1 MNTNLNAEMLSTVS
15 DYKLDIPKFLKQLK
29 DESLSLDI
37 FQFSKLAAYLEQE
50 GRYLPEG
57 FKKEFI
63 KESLNHFFRC
73 WMGFRNLNL
82 QNDLQNVFDE
92 LNDDKIQ
99 DLFYDL
105 ISFFDNTGGMCDDPV
120 LKKML
125 LITVFYSII
134 KKIPIHPLTIPFPA
148 GKKIYE
154 RNGSYYC
161 PVKEN
166 HKDDPFALC
175 RFCIAKPEDDFKL

>member
-1 MNTNLNAEMLSTVS
+1 MNTNLNAEMLSMVS

-37 FQFSKLAAYLEQE
+37 FQFSKLASYLEKE

-63 KESLNHFFRC
+63 KESLNHFFTC

-82 QNDLQNVFDE
+82 QNVFDV
-92 LNDDKIQ
+92 LNDDNMLGLP
-99 DLFYDL
+99 DDL
-105 ISFFDNTGGMCDDPV
+105 ISFFESTTGVCDDPV

-125 LITVFYSII
+125 LITVIYSII

-166 HKDDPFALC
+166 HKDDLFALC
-175 RFCIAKPEDDFKL
+175 RFCIARPEDGFKL